1 MKKKS
6 ASESAFFNLR
16 VFIGLFMVLAG
27 VLIALAGAGFFG
39 PSKAQA
45 QSRPGSAAP
54 AANSPHGPD
63 VVRLIGVVRL
73 DQDLRSLP
81 YIPQEGETEAKRLTR
96 YPHPEIPSPTNQS
109 DYPRSETLVKQI
121 VLPMPTMPA
130 PLLTFDGMNSS
141 QSGCLCLP
149 PDTDGDVGPNHYVQS
164 VNSSIKIFDK
174 NGNPLN
180 GPNGTTYNSFF
191 LTLVGTPCSGFNN
204 GDGFVFYDHQADRWV
219 VSDFAFPG
227 SLPGSGPFYQCIG
240 VSQTGDPVSGGWF
253 LYAIQHDPS
262 NPTWIGDYP
271 KLAMWN
277 SGGSPAQNAY
287 YLTVNLFN
295 GVTLGFQG
303 VRVFAL
309 DRASML
315 TGGAANTIAFNITP
329 AGLGDS
335 YSLVPAGFRTG
346 TPPPAGRDEFLI
358 SVDSP
363 ATGGV
368 TLTQVHGWKFHVDFV
383 TPANSTIGIG
393 PDHTPNANVTVAG
406 FVDAFTNTSTLLVP
420 QNGTAQ
426 KLDTL
431 GDKIMTPLVYQNR
444 SGTESLW
451 ASQTVILNYP
461 NGPTA
466 VRWYQFDVTGGN
478 FPATPLQQ
486 QDWTN
491 GGDGLWRWM
500 SSIAVDQDG
509 NMAIG
514 YSTSSATQEPSI
526 RYAGRLASDLLNDL
540 GQGEAVMTAGGGH
553 QTHSSGRWGDY
564 SMLTIDPADNLSF
577 WHTNEYYPVTSSA
590 SWLTRIGKFQFTA
603 GSPTPTPTATPT
615 ATATATP
622 TSTPAATATPTATAT
637 ATATPTATAKPT
649 PTATATATPTATA
662 TATPTATPSPTP
674 TPTPSATPCAAPT
687 VTTGAASN
695 VAGSSATLN
704 GTVNPKGCSTTV
716 RFQYGTTTSYG
727 STTGNQTKTGN
738 TTQNVAPNISG
749 LTASTTYHFRIVA
762 TNSAGTRYGSD
773 RTFTTTEP
781 PVVTTNAATQ
791 VARRSAK
798 LNGSVNPHG
807 LSTTVRFEYGR
818 TTGYG
823 STTANQIFTGNT
835 TQNVAAKISGL
846 RSRRRYHFR
855 IVATNS
861 AGTSYGSNR
870 TFTTR

>member
-6 ASESAFFNLR
+6 TSQSAFFNLR
-16 VFIGLFMVLAG
+16 V
-27 VLIALAGAGFFG
+27 LIAAVFCLGALAVALFAQTRSARPTQQNNRSVGAQD
-39 PSKAQA
+39 A
-45 QSRPGSAAP
+45 PGTQT
-54 AANSPHGPD
+54 PD
-63 VVRLIGVVRL
+63 VVRLMGPVI
-73 DQDLRSLP
+73 QNNDLRSLP
-81 YIPQEGETEAKRLTR
+81 YVAPNAEIEEKRLTR

-109 DYPRSETLVKQI
+109 AYPRFETLVKQI
-121 VLPMPTMPA
+121 APPTPTMPA

-240 VSQTGDPVSGGWF
+240 VSQTSDPVSGGWF

-346 TPPPAGRDEFLI
+346 TPPAAGRDEFLI

-368 TLTQVHGWKFHVDFV
+368 TLTQVHGWKFHVDFG
-383 TPANSTIGIG
+383 TPGNSTLGLG
-393 PDHTPNANVTVAG
+393 VNHTPNANVTVNG
-406 FVDAFTNTSTLLVP
+406 FVDAFTNSGTLLVP

-431 GDKIMTPLVYQNR
+431 GDKIMTPVVYQNR
-444 SGTESLW
+444 SGAESLW

-466 VRWYQFDVTGGN
+466 VRWYQFSVTGGN
-478 FPATPLQQ
+478 FPATAVQQ
-486 QDWTN
+486 QSWNN
-491 GGDGLWRWM
+491 GNDGLWRWM
-500 SSIAVDQDG
+500 PSIAVDQNG
-509 NMAIG
+509 NMAIS

-526 RYAGRLASDLLNDL
+526 RYAGRLAADPLNNL
-540 GQGEAVMTAGGGH
+540 AQGEAIMTMGGGH

-564 SMLTIDPADNLSF
+564 SMTTIDPIDNLTF

-590 SWLTRIGKFQFTA
+590 NWFTRIGKFQFPAAT
-603 GSPTPTPTATPT
+603 PTPTPTP
-615 ATATATP
+615 
-622 TSTPAATATPTATAT
+622 
-637 ATATPTATAKPT
+637 
-649 PTATATATPTATA
+649 TA
-662 TATPTATPSPTP
+662 TATPTATPTPAPTP
-674 TPTPSATPCAAPT
+674 AAPRALKAT
-687 VTTGAASN
+687 NVTASSFTANWRSVSGATGYRLD
-695 VAGSSATLN
+695 VATDSSF
-704 GTVNPKGCSTTV
+704 VNYVPGYQDLDV
-716 RFQYGTTTSYG
+716 GNTTSYNV
-727 STTGNQTKTGN
+727 TG
-738 TTQNVAPNISG
+738 
-749 LTASTTYHFRIVA
+749 L
-762 TNSAGTRYGSD
+762 
-773 RTFTTTEP
+773 
-781 PVVTTNAATQ
+781 
-791 VARRSAK
+791 VARTIYYYRVRAY
-798 LNGSVNPHG
+798 NGN
-807 LSTTVRFEYGR
+807 
-818 TTGYG
+818 
-823 STTANQIFTGNT
+823 
-835 TQNVAAKISGL
+835 
-846 RSRRRYHFR
+846 
-855 IVATNS
+855 
-861 AGTSYGSNR
+861 GTSPNSNVIQVK
-870 TFTTR
+870 TRNH